1 MSKHTPGPWTV
12 NAYNEI
18 ESGAV
23 RICSVDI
30 EETNAGLNGGE
41 GQANARLIAAAPD
54 LLEELRAVEQHLHA
68 YVEAIEEG
76 GGSAS
81 KSSERLASVRAAIAK
96 ATEAA

>member
-1 MSKHTPGPWTV
+1 MNKHTPGPWTV

-54 LLEELRAVEQHLHA
+54 LLEALRLQVSAFDGDALDE
-68 YVEAIEEG
+68 IEEG
-76 GGSAS
+76 YG
-81 KSSERLASVRAAIAK
+81 LATAQRVDAARAAIAK